1 MAHQNEA
8 PTTSTKSNEPATWFD
23 RLRSDFSASIVV
35 FLVALPLCMG
45 LALAA
50 GVPVGSGLVTGIIG
64 GLVVGTLTGSPL
76 QVSGPGNGVV
86 VVVYDLVSRHGLPM
100 LGIVVLAAGV
110 LQVLAGWLRLGQW
123 FRAVSPA
130 VIHGMLAGIG
140 VLIVASQLHVMVDD
154 KPKGS
159 GLENLLTVPRAV
171 RNGLPWPAL
180 GSAGDRERKLFL
192 LQQAGGL
199 HEHQA
204 ELQELVAEH
213 VSREPS
219 PEAEAHYDAELIANW
234 VERQSG
240 ITSQLGELLAMAAR
254 DGEVDPRNRVDL
266 PEAASQA
273 YRAAQRALDQLEERR
288 LAELNAS
295 QTAAVNALSE
305 LLGQLKNHD
314 WAAKVGLFTIAILV
328 LWRGALPAASKV
340 IPAPLVAILLAT
352 LITAIFKLPV
362 LYVEVPDRLTDAVH
376 LPTWSVLTEAPYM
389 ELLPFA
395 LVVAMV
401 TSAETLLCAT
411 AIDRLHD
418 GPRTRYDRELAAQG
432 VGNVLCGL
440 LGALPMTGVIVRSAT
455 NIGAGARTRM
465 STILHG
471 LWILLFVSALGF
483 LLRLVPTS
491 ALAAILVYTGY
502 KLIDLKALRE
512 LWAYGKGEV
521 LVYFATLVLVVTR
534 DLLTGVCV
542 GIVLSAAKLLYDFS
556 RLTVRVERARQGKVW
571 TVRLAGA
578 ATFLQ
583 LPKLAEA
590 LDSVPADV
598 EARVVC
604 ERLRYIDHACLEV
617 LTDWTKRRAANGAQ
631 AKIDW
636 DTLKRRSGEGAPS
649 TAHAAR
655 DRHQQHQ
662 RRETPEEP
670 VDELLESS
678 VGQ

>member
-1 MAHQNEA
+1 MDAAKPKSA
-8 PTTSTKSNEPATWFD
+8 PTFIDS
-23 RLRSDFSASIVV
+23 LRRDLPASIVV

-45 LALAA
+45 IAIASGA
-50 GVPVGSGLVTGIIG
+50 PVGAGLITGIIG
-64 GLVVGTLTGSPL
+64 GIVVGALGGAPM
-76 QVSGPGNGVV
+76 QVSGPAAGLV
-86 VVVYDLVSRHGLPM
+86 VVVYELVERHGLPM
-100 LGIVVLAAGV
+100 LGIVVLAAGG
-110 LQVLAGWLRLGQW
+110 LQLAAGSLKLGQW

-140 VLIVASQLHVMVDD
+140 VLIVAGQLHVMVDD
-154 KPKGS
+154 KPHGT
-159 GLENLLTVPRAV
+159 GLQNILTLPSAV
-171 RNGLPWPAL
+171 RNGLPWPTL
-180 GSAGDRERKLFL
+180 GNRADRQRKLFL
-192 LQQAGGL
+192 LQQAGAL
-199 HEHQA
+199 HEYQA

-213 VSREPS
+213 VLREPS
-219 PEAEAHYDAELIANW
+219 PEDDAHYDAQLIASW
-234 VERQSG
+234 VEKQSA

-254 DGEVDPRNRVDL
+254 DREADPHKRVEL
-266 PEAASQA
+266 PAAASQA
-273 YRAAQRALDQLEERR
+273 YRKAQSALDQLEARH
-288 LAELNAS
+288 
-295 QTAAVNALSE
+295 LSE
-305 LLGQLKNHD
+305 LNSSQAAAVDALTQLLAELKNHD
-314 WAAKVGLFTIAILV
+314 WAAKVGLLTIAAIV
-328 LWRGALPAASKV
+328 LWRAALPRLAKV
-340 IPAPLVAILLAT
+340 VPPPLVAITIAT
-352 LITAIFKLPV
+352 LVTAAFSLPV
-362 LYVEVPDRLTDAVH
+362 LYVEVPDRLVDAVH
-376 LPTWSVLTEAPYM
+376 LPTWTVLSEAPWRALIPYM
-389 ELLPFA
+389 F
-395 LVVAMV
+395 VVAIV
-401 TSAETLLCAT
+401 ASAETLLCAT
-411 AIDRLHD
+411 AVDRMHS
-418 GPRTRYDRELAAQG
+418 GPRTRYDHELAAQG
-432 VGNVLCGL
+432 LGNMLCGL
-440 LGALPMTGVIVRSAT
+440 CGALPMTGVIVRSAA
-455 NIGAGARTRM
+455 NVSAGGQSRL

-636 DTLKRRSGEGAPS
+636 DTLKRRSGEGAPR
-649 TAHAAR
+649 TARAAQ
-655 DRHQQHQ
+655 DRHEQHQ
-662 RRETPEEP
+662 RHETPDEP
-670 VDELLESS
+670 ADELLESS